1 MARLVLCALCGTNLG
16 VFFERESDLGG
27 TLDYLPH
34 ADCWHVSREQV
45 VEDLDALHAGESSL
59 PVSLKRIPG
68 RARPVAVASSQH
80 LRMPLK
86 RNVL

>member
-27 TLDYLPH
+27 TPDYVPH
-34 ADCWHVSREQV
+34 ADCRHVSRQQV

-59 PVSLKRIPG
+59 PVSLKPIPG
-68 RARPVAVASSQH
+68 RARSGATASSQH
-80 LRMPLK
+80 
-86 RNVL
+86 N